1 MQRLSGLTCTYDW
14 PTAKEYLA
22 IGDAKNGYQDAKRA
36 WIESVLEVSDERD
49 SAMVATRVADMSVD
63 ELKSLIQ
70 ETVTQT
76 LVELFRDP
84 DAGLELRED
93 FQSLLQRSLA
103 AVDAGEET
111 IAADN
116 VAAKLGLS
124 W

>member
-1 MQRLSGLTCTYDW
+1 M
-14 PTAKEYLA
+14 
-22 IGDAKNGYQDAKRA
+22 
-36 WIESVLEVSDERD
+36 LEVSDERD

>member
-1 MQRLSGLTCTYDW
+1 MTFDEPG
-14 PTAKEYLA
+14 KMIE
-22 IGDAKNGYQDAKRA
+22 DAKRA
-36 WIESVLEVSDERD
+36 WIESALKDSNEGD

-76 LVELFRDP
+76 LLELFRDP
-84 DAGLELRED
+84 DAGLELHED
-93 FQSLLQRSLA
+93 FKSLLQHSLA
-103 AVDAGEET
+103 AVKAGGET
-111 IAADN
+111 MTADN